1 MVPMVPLIA
10 FTSIY
15 PDEPTIS
22 VACVG
27 GCDSSEI
34 LTESRVALL
43 ALVVRGPGALRPAHI
58 AAGALACFTGEGTA
72 LEAIRQRVAWS
83 RKRVQH
89 RLH

>member
-1 MVPMVPLIA
+1 MGWFQWFPY
-10 FTSIY
+10 TSIY

-27 GCDSSEI
+27 SEI

>member
-1 MVPMVPLIA
+1 MVPLIKLPSPVY
-10 FTSIY
+10 TRINLPSQ
-15 PDEPTIS
+15 
-22 VACVG
+22 ACVG
-27 GCDSSEI
+27 VCDSSEI
-34 LTESRVALL
+34 PTESRVALL